1 MPTKAGL
8 FMKVL
13 LVASVVALCAGTS
26 VPVSGQA
33 TKKESFTGF
42 AINLN
47 SGPTTGTVDFTI
59 ERWSTDQERAQL
71 AAILKEFKDPFQAN
85 SRLLQALQKMPKTG
99 YIKTQKTLA
108 WDLHYAR
115 QTPLPDGG
123 RRVVLATDRPMGF
136 GEVRQG
142 ARTTEYPFTIVEM
155 RLDKSDRGEGKIL
168 VGTRL
173 LLDGNDLVLEN
184 YGTQP
189 VQFNQIRRLD

>member
-1 MPTKAGL
+1 
-8 FMKVL
+8 
-13 LVASVVALCAGTS
+13 VA
-26 VPVSGQA
+26 GQA
-33 TKKESFTGF
+33 AKRETFTGF

-47 SGPTTGTVDFTI
+47 SGPNTGTVDFSI

-71 AAILKEFKDPFQAN
+71 GAILKEVKDPYQAN
-85 SRLLQALQKMPKTG
+85 SRLLQALQKMPKVG

-115 QTPLPDGG
+115 QAKLPDGG
-123 RRVVLATDRPMGF
+123 RRIVLATDRPMGF

-155 RLDKSDRGEGKIL
+155 RLDKSDKGEGKIL

-173 LLDGNDLVLEN
+173 LLDGNELVLEN

>member
-1 MPTKAGL
+1 MP
-8 FMKVL
+8 
-13 LVASVVALCAGTS
+13 
-26 VPVSGQA
+26 
-33 TKKESFTGF
+33 
-42 AINLN
+42 
-47 SGPTTGTVDFTI
+47 
-59 ERWSTDQERAQL
+59 RA
-71 AAILKEFKDPFQAN
+71 
-85 SRLLQALQKMPKTG
+85 G

-108 WDLHYAR
+108 WDLRYAR
-115 QTPLPDGG
+115 QAKLPDGG
-123 RRVVLATDRPMGF
+123 RRIVLATDRPMGF

-142 ARTTEYPFTIVEM
+142 ARTTDYPFTIVEM